1 MQKTFAPN
9 SKKISKDWHFI
20 DADNKVL
27 GRLAAEIVVLLMGKN
42 KAVYAPNAEVGDKVV
57 VTNAAKIAV
66 TGRKLE
72 NKVYHHYTGFPGGLR
87 TETLGKLLDRKP
99 TEVLRKA
106 VMGMLPKNRL
116 GAQLLSNLHVY
127 TGNEHPHAAQ
137 QPKEVKLNSIK

>member
-9 SKKISKDWHFI
+9 SKNISKEWHFI

-57 VTNAAKIAV
+57 VINAAKVAV

-72 NKVYHHYTGFPGGLR
+72 NKVYQHYTGFPGGLR
-87 TETLGKLLDRKP
+87 SETLGKLLARKP

-106 VMGMLPKNRL
+106 IMGMLPKNRL
-116 GAQLLSNLHVY
+116 RDLRMNNLYIYEGA
-127 TGNEHPHAAQ
+127 EHPHKAQ
-137 QPKEVKLNSIK
+137 ENGKNN